1 MLFLREAFR
10 GRNKAILKVAI
21 VAAIGGFLF
30 GYDTGVISGALLFI
44 KKDLHAGTFAQEA
57 IVASLLVGAVVG
69 ALAAGWSADALSR
82 RWTKVIAGAIYV
94 LGALGSAVAQD
105 PTQLIIA
112 RFVLGL
118 AVGTASFV
126 APMYISELTPKQ
138 IRGGV
143 TTFNQLMIVLGI
155 LCAYIVNFALTG
167 LSNEWR
173 WMLGLGA
180 VPGLALA
187 IGMVFMP
194 YSPRW
199 LANKGREDEAREV
212 LRRFRSS
219 DEEIEEELSDIR
231 DAARQ
236 EGSVRDVVSPA
247 VRPMLVVGVALAL
260 FQQFIGINTVIYYAP
275 TILQSTGLGTNAAI
289 GQTVAIG
296 VTNVVFTIVAVLL
309 LDRFGRR
316 FFLLTGT
323 GICIVALALLGAYF
337 AIPTLRHDAP
347 GLALA
352 GLILYIA
359 GFAVGLGPVFWLMI
373 SEIFPLRVRSAAMS
387 VSTVAN
393 WGANFLVS
401 LTFLSLIAAAGRPG
415 AFWIYAGIGVLAMLF
430 FATKVPETKGRELE
444 EIEAEL
450 GAAPDSAE
458 TGRGERFR
466 RDGAPS
472 GAGATAGGG
481 AGGSTRPGA
490 GAS

>member
-10 GRNKAILKVAI
+10 DNNKAILRVAI

-44 KKDLHAGTFAQEA
+44 KKDLHAGTFQQEA
-57 IVASLLVGAVVG
+57 IVSSLLVGAVAG
-69 ALAAGWSADALSR
+69 AVAAGWSADALSR

-94 LGALGSAVAQD
+94 VGALASAFAQD

-126 APMYISELTPKQ
+126 APMYIAELTPKK

-143 TTFNQLMIVLGI
+143 TTFSQLMIVLGI

-167 LSNEWR
+167 LPDQWR

-180 VPGLALA
+180 VPGVALA
-187 IGMVFMP
+187 VGMLFMP

-199 LANKGREDEAREV
+199 LVNQGREQEARDV
-212 LRRFRSS
+212 LRRYRSG
-219 DEEIEEELSDIR
+219 DEEVDEELSDIR
-231 DAARQ
+231 DAARE
-236 EGSVRDVVSPA
+236 EGSLRDVVSPA
-247 VRPMLVVGVALAL
+247 VRPMLAVGVGLAL
-260 FQQFIGINTVIYYAP
+260 FQQLIGINTVIYYAP

-289 GQTVAIG
+289 AQTVAIG
-296 VTNVVFTIVAVLL
+296 VTNVVFTVIAVLL

-316 FFLLTGT
+316 FFLLLGT
-323 GICIVALALLGAYF
+323 AVCIAALAVLGAYF
-337 AIPTLRHDAP
+337 AIPALQHHASW
-347 GLALA
+347 LALA
-352 GLILYIA
+352 ALIVYIG

-393 WGANFLVS
+393 WAANFVVS
-401 LTFLSLIAAAGRPG
+401 LTFLTLIAAVSRPG
-415 AFWIYAGIGVLAMLF
+415 AFWIYAGLGVAAFLF
-430 FATKVPETKGRELE
+430 FAARVPETKGRELE
-444 EIEAEL
+444 EIEADL
-450 GAAPDSAE
+450 GAAPESD
-458 TGRGERFR
+458 TVGRGERFR
-466 RDGAPS
+466 REGAPS
-472 GAGATAGGG
+472 GGGATAGGTPSGLKRSRPSG
-481 AGGSTRPGA
+481 A
-490 GAS
+490 